1 MSAADQRA
9 RAHEAGERE
18 RELEFL
24 VRSISDLETERAAG
38 DLDDATYARLRR
50 EYVEREAAVRRALD
64 GDGESAVVTARPDP
78 PTPRP
83 PTSWRRRLLLV
94 GGIGAFA
101 AAAAIVLTL
110 AVSDRLPGQ
119 TASGNSDEVTTDD
132 REARLEAAVAERPDD
147 PLAHLALARFRLNID
162 DYAGALEE
170 YDAAA
175 EIDPTNPEPATYA
188 GWVLYLASES
198 AADSAE
204 ASELVDAAMAR
215 LDAAVEIDAE
225 YPDALVFRG
234 IVRFRGL
241 GDPAGAV
248 PDLQRFLAAA
258 PEHPFAPQVRALL
271 EEAVTQ
277 SDQPEGTP

>member
-1 MSAADQRA
+1 MSAQQ
-9 RAHEAGERE
+9 EKEQ
-18 RELEFL
+18 ELEFL
-24 VRSISDLETERAAG
+24 VRSLSDLETEHAAG

-50 EYVEREAAVRRALD
+50 EYVEREAEVRRALD
-64 GDGESAVVTARPDP
+64 GDSESAVVTPAADT

-83 PTSWRRRLLLV
+83 STSWRRRLLLM

-110 AVSDRLPGQ
+110 AVSERLPGQ
-119 TASGNSDEVTTDD
+119 TASGNSAEVTLDD
-132 REARLEAAVAERPDD
+132 RQERLEAAVDERPDD
-147 PLAHLALARFRLNID
+147 PLAHLALARFRLNIQD
-162 DYAGALEE
+162 FSGALEE

-175 EIDPTNPEPATYA
+175 TLDPTNPEPATYA
-188 GWVLYLASES
+188 GWVLYLASNS
-198 AADSAE
+198 TADPAQ
-204 ASELVDAAMAR
+204 AGELVDAAMTR
-215 LDAAVEIDAE
+215 LDAAIEIDAE

-277 SDQPEGTP
+277 PEQPEGTP

>member
-1 MSAADQRA
+1 MSAQQ
-9 RAHEAGERE
+9 EKEQ
-18 RELEFL
+18 ELEFL
-24 VRSISDLETERAAG
+24 VRSLSDLETEREAG

-64 GDGESAVVTARPDP
+64 GDSESGVVTSPPDT

-94 GGIGAFA
+94 GGIAAFA

-119 TASGNSDEVTTDD
+119 TASGNSAEVTLDD
-132 REARLEAAVAERPDD
+132 RQERLEAAIDKRPDD
-147 PLAHLALARFRLNID
+147 PLAHLALARFRLNTQD
-162 DYAGALEE
+162 FSGALEE

-175 EIDPTNPEPATYA
+175 ELDPSNPEPATYA
-188 GWVLYLASES
+188 GWVVYLASNGT
-198 AADSAE
+198 ADPAE
-204 ASELVDAAMAR
+204 ARELVDAALQR
-215 LDAAVEIDAE
+215 LDDAIEIDAE

-258 PEHPFAPQVRALL
+258 PEHPFAPQVRDLL
-271 EEAVTQ
+271 EEAVAQ
-277 SDQPEGTP
+277 SEQPEGTP